1 MNTAEERIKGHLP
14 RALRRAVY
22 FSDGQVI
29 CDWDDRTAWRYED
42 TFGSM
47 TIWSNGRDQDITDD
61 IAAAYLTE
69 CAFVDDIL
77 PRLAR
82 VLDGIYKFSAR
93 KGTARLKGSGLGP
106 FLDLRVDDNY
116 NDAVKAGIRTLA
128 GQTIRLA
135 VADAVKRLG
144 PCIVERT
151 DVGRTIITTTHGTV
165 CMSPDASNRDGSVR
179 ATEDTFRWKGDIHIQ
194 PGESLPDYV
203 IWDLIG
209 PGE

>member
-1 MNTAEERIKGHLP
+1 MNTAEERIKPYLP
-14 RALRRAVY
+14 RALRSAVSFY
-22 FSDGQVI
+22 DGQVT
-29 CDWDDRTAWRYED
+29 CWWDDRAIARYED
-42 TFGSM
+42 GNEQISFRSY
-47 TIWSNGRDQDITDD
+47 GRREYVTNV
-61 IAAAYLTE
+61 AAAMYITE
-69 CAFVDDIL
+69 RAFVDDIL
-77 PRLAR
+77 PGLAR
-82 VLDGIYKFSAR
+82 VLDGIYKFNVR

-151 DVGRTIITTTHGTV
+151 DAERTIITTTHGTV
-165 CMSPDASNRDGSVR
+165 CMSPDAANRDGSVR
-179 ATEDTFRWKGDIHIQ
+179 ATEDTFRWKSAIRIQ
-194 PGESLPDYV
+194 PGETLPAYV

-209 PGE
+209 PTE